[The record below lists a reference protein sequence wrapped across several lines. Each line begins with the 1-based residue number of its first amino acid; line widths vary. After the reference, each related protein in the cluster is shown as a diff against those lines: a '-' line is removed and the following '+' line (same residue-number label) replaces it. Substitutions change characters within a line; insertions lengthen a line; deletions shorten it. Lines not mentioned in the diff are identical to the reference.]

1 MTRTIQIDPVTRIEG
16 HARIEIDI
24 DDSRHVT
31 RSLFKVMDFRGFE
44 TFLKGM
50 RVEMLP
56 TVTSRICGTCPQA
69 HHLASARTV
78 DKVFNV
84 TPPPAALLLR
94 QALNM
99 GSILHSHGVHFFALA
114 GPDILLP
121 PDTNPAERNIVG
133 LLKSMPEVAR
143 KALRLRTIGQQVT
156 EIIGGRGTHPV
167 ASVAGGMASPL
178 SKEKYETLS
187 NLVKEAPPL
196 GMELTEIA
204 REALL
209 ASKDRL
215 DALPLPTSYLG
226 TVKEDALDFYEGN
239 LRLLSP
245 EGKASEFS
253 EDKYAEFLYE
263 ETIPGSYAKRVFC
276 KNAAGEPVL
285 YRVGPLARINCS
297 SKIDTPI
304 ANEELQRF
312 RELAGSPCHQTVMYH
327 YARLIEMIYAIE
339 KLVQIVHTSEI
350 MSDNVRTVPKD
361 KPRSAVAHVES
372 PRGVLIH
379 DYDVDADG
387 LVKRA
392 NLIVATQQNI
402 AAINDTIALSAEKYL
417 DAKDEVLLNGI
428 EFGIRCYDPCLSCAT
443 HRVGELKLEV
453 IVRRNGSILRTARR

>member
-16 HARIEIDI
+16 HARIEVDI

-50 RVEMLP
+50 QVEMLP

-84 TPPPAALLLR
+84 TPPPAAILLR

-121 PDTNPAERNIVG
+121 TDADPSERNIVG
-133 LLKSMPEVAR
+133 LLKAMPEVAR

-156 EIIGGRGTHPV
+156 EIVGGRGTHPV

-178 SKEKYETLS
+178 TREKHESLS
-187 NLVKEAPPL
+187 NLVKEAVPL
-196 GMELTEIA
+196 GLELVKIA
-204 REALL
+204 RDALL
-209 ASKDRL
+209 ANKDRL
-215 DALPLPTSYLG
+215 DSLPLKSYYLG
-226 TVKEDALDFYEGN
+226 TVKDDNLELYEGD

-245 EGKASEFS
+245 EGKVTAFH
-253 EDKYAEFLYE
+253 EDRWAEYLQE
-263 ETIPGSYAKRVFC
+263 ESIPTSYAKKVLCR
-276 KNAAGEPVL
+276 NGDGEPVA
-285 YRVGPLARINCS
+285 YRVGPLARINCAG
-297 SKIDTPI
+297 KIDTPM
-304 ANEELQRF
+304 ANEELQRL
-312 RELAGSPCHQTVMYH
+312 RELGGSPCHQTVMYH
-327 YARLIEMIYAIE
+327 YARLVELIHAIE
-339 KLVQIVHTSEI
+339 KLAQIINNPEVL
-350 MSDNVRTVPKD
+350 SDQVRTEPKD
-361 KPRSAVAHVES
+361 KPRSATAHVES

-379 DYDVDADG
+379 DYDVDANG
-387 LVKRA
+387 MLNRA

-402 AAINDTIALSAEKYL
+402 AAINDTIAMSAEKYL
-417 DAKDEVLLNGI
+417 DVKDEALLNGI

-453 IVRRNGSILRTARR
+453 VVRQNGNTLRTARR